1 MAGRELRGVRV
12 SVFLRPPSA
21 QEAVLGELRR
31 RIAAGELRP
40 GEKLVA
46 DQIGLELGVSRVP
59 VREAIKVLEGEGQ
72 VVTEPHRGYFMAEL
86 SLDDLREIYR
96 MRELLEAEA
105 LRSAVERIDDAG
117 LGEVEGLLD
126 ETDAANERGELAEYA
141 AANRRFHFAVYS
153 ASGRAPLVRTIGQLW
168 DASEAYRALF
178 ANSEDH
184 RAAAARDHRAI
195 LEALRARDAAAS
207 IRAHDAH
214 RERACIALE
223 KLLA

>member
-1 MAGRELRGVRV
+1 M

-21 QEAVLGELRR
+21 QEAVLSELRR

-40 GEKLVA
+40 GAKLVA
-46 DQIGLELGVSRVP
+46 DQIGLELGLSRVP
-59 VREAIKVLEGEGQ
+59 VREALKVLEGEGQ

-86 SLDDLREIYR
+86 SLDDLGEIYR

-105 LRSAVERIDDAG
+105 LRSAVERIDEAG
-117 LGEVEGLLD
+117 LADVEAILG
-126 ETDAANERGELAEYA
+126 ETDAASERGELAGYA

-153 ASGRAPLVRTIGQLW
+153 ASGRTPLVRTIGQLW

-178 ANSEDH
+178 ANRAAH

-195 LEALRARDAAAS
+195 LRALRARDAEES

-214 RERACIALE
+214 RERARVALE
-223 KLLA
+223 LLLR

>member
-1 MAGRELRGVRV
+1 M

-21 QEAVLGELRR
+21 QEAVLSELRR

-40 GEKLVA
+40 GAKLVA

-59 VREAIKVLEGEGQ
+59 VREALKVLEGEGQ

-105 LRSAVERIDDAG
+105 LRSAVERIDAEG
-117 LGEVEGLLD
+117 LAEVEAILG
-126 ETDAANERGELAEYA
+126 ETDAASERGELAEYA

-178 ANSEDH
+178 ANREAH

-195 LEALRARDAAAS
+195 LRALRSRDAGES

-214 RERACIALE
+214 RERACVALE
-223 KLLA
+223 RLLT

>member
-1 MAGRELRGVRV
+1 M

-21 QEAVLGELRR
+21 QEAVLSELRR

-40 GEKLVA
+40 GAKLVA

-59 VREAIKVLEGEGQ
+59 VREALKVLEGEGQ

-86 SLDDLREIYR
+86 SLEDLREIYR
-96 MRELLEAEA
+96 MRELLEGEA
-105 LRSAVERIDDAG
+105 LRSAVERIDDEG
-117 LGEVEGLLD
+117 LAEVEAILD
-126 ETDAANERGELAEYA
+126 ETDAAGERGELAEYA

-178 ANSEDH
+178 ANREEH
-184 RAAAARDHRAI
+184 RAAAGRDHRAI
-195 LEALRARDAAAS
+195 LRALRARDANES

-214 RERACIALE
+214 RERACVALE
-223 KLLA
+223 RLLR